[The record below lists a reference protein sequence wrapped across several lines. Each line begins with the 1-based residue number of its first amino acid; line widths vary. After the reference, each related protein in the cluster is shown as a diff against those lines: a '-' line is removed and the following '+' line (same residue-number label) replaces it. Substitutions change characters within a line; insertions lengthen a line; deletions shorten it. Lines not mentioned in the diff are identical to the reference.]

1 MTLSDMYQAGIIA
14 ATNGRFR
21 VSPMPTQPDSMTVI
35 QWLDMIKSFNA
46 GFDSVTEA
54 DNNPQLTAQFSLR
67 KPQQALQA
75 VI

>member
-1 MTLSDMYQAGIIA
+1 MTLSDMHQAGITA

-21 VSPMPTQPDSMTVI
+21 VSPMTKQPADMTI
-35 QWLDMIKSFNA
+35 TQWLDMIKAFNA
-46 GFDSVTEA
+46 GFDSVTAA

-67 KPQQALQA
+67 KPQQAVQA